1 MPARPPWI
9 PGHEFSKR
17 PCPIA
22 AIISLTLFLLKH
34 TQQKTHLRK
43 TLHSEEGVFSK
54 GKKYSQIKFPQFHKN
69 LQLPGSQCM
78 LWDRAEV
85 IYSLGYFLMSSSN
98 STQQW
103 VHWLLTAHNISLLQL
118 DHLFNKHQHSKVG
131 NYVLS
136 NTFLC
141 ALSFS
146 QVSVSGLWQWQ
157 YWGESW
163 TDVWTLQNT

>member
-1 MPARPPWI
+1 MQSSQLQEDPWFAILTEDLIPFICLILQSIETSFTKEMPARPPCL

-103 VHWLLTAHNISLLQL
+103 VNWLLTAYNIS
-118 DHLFNKHQHSKVG
+118 
-131 NYVLS
+131 
-136 NTFLC
+136 
-141 ALSFS
+141 
-146 QVSVSGLWQWQ
+146 
-157 YWGESW
+157 
-163 TDVWTLQNT
+163 